1 MSGLQ
6 LLRPFLSSV
15 SGASASAADELC
27 ARVAQR
33 MVEREQGA
41 PPGLIAA
48 PPTACES
55 RATSGPAPPRP
66 VGPVEASR
74 DVEAALKARVVELE
88 EQARERPRSG
98 TYPHFALTTCRPS
111 TQAAALSAR
120 VGEQRRAVPAW
131 AVQRLEEGQ
140 ASELSQLLAL
150 GNATDEALLG
160 GGGGGDATLVAP
172 SLLEERSRCEA
183 ARDRAGGSALAVD
196 KALEDAVRLQQ
207 QLSAA
212 LALPV
217 TSVDEAIAGKENEG
231 GGKTISAVQRG
242 LQLQKLPPAKR
253 ARV

>member
-1 MSGLQ
+1 M
-6 LLRPFLSSV
+6 
-15 SGASASAADELC
+15 
-27 ARVAQR
+27 
-33 MVEREQGA
+33 
-41 PPGLIAA
+41 
-48 PPTACES
+48 
-55 RATSGPAPPRP
+55 
-66 VGPVEASR
+66 
-74 DVEAALKARVVELE
+74 EAALKARVVELE
-88 EQARERPRSG
+88 EQAHERPRSG
-98 TYPHFALTTCRPS
+98 NYPHFALTTCRPS

-120 VGEQRRAVPAW
+120 VGEQRRAVPAR

-160 GGGGGDATLVAP
+160 GGIGDVTLVAP

>member
-33 MVEREQGA
+33 MVEREQ
-41 PPGLIAA
+41 
-48 PPTACES
+48 
-55 RATSGPAPPRP
+55 
-66 VGPVEASR
+66 EASR

-88 EQARERPRSG
+88 E
-98 TYPHFALTTCRPS
+98 
-111 TQAAALSAR
+111 QAAALSAR

>member
-1 MSGLQ
+1 MSGLL

-33 MVEREQGA
+33 M
-41 PPGLIAA
+41 
-48 PPTACES
+48 
-55 RATSGPAPPRP
+55 
-66 VGPVEASR
+66 ASR

-98 TYPHFALTTCRPS
+98 SYPHFALTTCRPS

-160 GGGGGDATLVAP
+160 GGIGDATLVAP

>member
-33 MVEREQGA
+33 MVEREQ
-41 PPGLIAA
+41 
-48 PPTACES
+48 
-55 RATSGPAPPRP
+55 
-66 VGPVEASR
+66 EASR